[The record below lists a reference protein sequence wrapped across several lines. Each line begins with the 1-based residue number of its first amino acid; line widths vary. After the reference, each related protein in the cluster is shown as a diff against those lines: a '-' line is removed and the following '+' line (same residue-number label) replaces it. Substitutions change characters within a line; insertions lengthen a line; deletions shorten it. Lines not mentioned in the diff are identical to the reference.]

1 MDMYFFF
8 VFSNKKNQKKKYGA
22 EKGLG
27 YCPTV
32 SQYNGKLYC
41 DTAGF
46 RRFEWLVGVLQ
57 WGELYCNIGRVVG
70 REHVTIHFRLYRDRL
85 YVG

>member
-1 MDMYFFF
+1 M
-8 VFSNKKNQKKKYGA
+8 KNEIKNGV
-22 EKGLG
+22 ENGLG

-46 RRFEWLVGVLQ
+46 RRFEWLVVVLQ
-57 WGELYCNIGRVVG
+57 YGNC
-70 REHVTIHFRLYRDRL
+70 TAT
-85 YVG
+85 

>member
-1 MDMYFFF
+1 MKEKNWIGIFFG
-8 VFSNKKNQKKKYGA
+8 VSSSRSGKKRYVKNEKKNGA
-22 EKGLG
+22 ENGLG

-46 RRFEWLVGVLQ
+46 GSAKWLASVSQ
-57 WGELYCNIGRVVG
+57 YNHCIMTW
-70 REHVTIHFRLYRDRL
+70 
-85 YVG
+85 